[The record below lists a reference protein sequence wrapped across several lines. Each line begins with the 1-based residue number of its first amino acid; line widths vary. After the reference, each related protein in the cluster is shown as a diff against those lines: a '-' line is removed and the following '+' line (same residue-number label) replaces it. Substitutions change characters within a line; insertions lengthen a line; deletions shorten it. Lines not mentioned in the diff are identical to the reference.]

1 MAQPTVNRFYKG
13 LNSDM
18 SLTDRSQDIYLDGH
32 NIRLA
37 RREEG
42 TLWAANIK
50 GNEETFQ
57 LKENYVPIGSVEF
70 DGFLFIFS
78 VNPSNSSCEIGS
90 YPSPD
95 PATNE
100 ITRTYRPLKNY
111 STQIYIPNVNES
123 CVLNTIDSL
132 IEFNTF
138 LLGFRCDKPLR
149 VEARLDF
156 DGSVNLYWTDD
167 NLPWRGI
174 NTGFVLK
181 TGIPNNRYVTSGM
194 IQSGYIN
201 GINENTNHPI
211 VDFQTYG
218 SGNLKVG
225 NYFFFARYTDLT
237 FLTTSFLGQSGPVPL
252 FINNNAGAAMV
263 TSGGESDD
271 ISSKSVNL
279 SISGLD
285 INIPFIEIG
294 YIRYFGQDVFECFLI
309 DKRYSIN
316 GNTQIGVNITGNEP
330 LIALTIDELVLYKPS
345 DALYCKDI
353 AQAFNTFF
361 LANTRGPV
369 LDHPDLRRFMCA
381 LTLSESYTNNG
392 PAGEIRTDVNN
403 NPYSIDGNDTEEKVG
418 YFSGETYCFS
428 VIPVFKGG
436 FTGLPYPITG
446 YDNYLGMMSNSN
458 NQGMFRFRRYF
469 NAPAYDGTNTF
480 IKGINVNTSGA
491 ATIYNASIWLQEN
504 LEGVYVN
511 RAERKPNLLFQGL
524 SLRCYNGKMN
534 PNPQK
539 ENYDFWW
546 YSQGIGTGVAPTN
559 GAFSTATEE
568 DWHTDRLIPLF
579 EPATYMFQSQT
590 RNAIAT
596 TPFFLQVEMYKF
608 FHYARPYNFSQRND
622 FVDPNSLA
630 IFSTD
635 YYIGRENVPDNS
647 YVEIIATTQYSIDWN
662 RESSSLNPIAI
673 NNRSAIGNWKQNAT
687 DPGPILPFWENYDPV
702 YNFAALSNKGVIQTF
717 LGYNQNG
724 LNVITPKGFNA
735 SCLNITGWTAVPNS
749 RFVSRFDEGKIASQD
764 GLYYYEIGL
773 LLFNGQKNH
782 EISLPVA
789 TPDYVAITNAPA
801 YIAPYTTQ
809 FNHFVDEWNR
819 SIVNTYIANP
829 NTVLYTDFYDF
840 KNTEFYPIG
849 KFQNINDFL
858 ASPQH
863 TYYRGDCVV
872 SRTYLK
878 LQNAS
883 NENLSQFFYD
893 VLSNVEGISNVGNVD
908 STNAEE
914 AAEAL
919 QKGYGH
925 WVSVVTENKYNPSY
939 RYELGRN
946 YFYPKTNP
954 LNPGIDFAWI
964 YDSPESFF
972 YNKGMSEYLGPR
984 AGVGIDLLQPL
995 SDNRFPTRI
1004 RPSLKHIFGA
1014 VRDGYRQFV
1023 PADAKDFDYE
1033 AGEIQALAVMFDYL
1047 YSFQNRAI
1055 NLHPINERV
1064 TQQST
1069 SGSTAILGQSTGL
1082 TEYRQV
1088 IKRGYGTQHRFGVI
1102 KANQALYCIDWNKR
1116 AILRVAGG
1124 EVQMLDVEK
1133 GVQSWFRRIV
1143 ALGSTGYSDALEVL
1157 PNAHTCGLG
1166 IHGVYNRK
1174 YKEVIWTLKLGEDE
1188 VKTIAFSEE
1197 MDTFLGTHGYK
1208 PNMYAQVEEDLYS
1221 FVDNK
1226 AWLHD
1231 VKSKYD
1237 NFYNLQDVWKIK
1249 VSVAEGAE
1257 ITKHYDNIVITSNN
1271 RVFSAIKFETQHQTA
1286 EQRPFQPTNEFWYAP
1301 TYRENEWRLPIRR
1314 ADNIKEPELNI
1325 YDDFGFDKTP
1335 MRGRYLIVELEYDG
1349 DKELWVRE
1357 LMTYFNLSFA

>member
-1 MAQPTVNRFYKG
+1 
-13 LNSDM
+13 M

-42 TLWAANIK
+42 TLWAANIR

-78 VNPSNSSCEIGS
+78 YNPSTSFCEIGS

-95 PATNE
+95 PTTNY
-100 ITRTYRPLKNY
+100 ITRDYRPLRNY
-111 STQIYIPNVNES
+111 TAQIYIPDIDES
-123 CVLNTIDSL
+123 CLVSTITNL
-132 IEFNTF
+132 GEFTTP
-138 LLGFRCDKPLR
+138 LLGFKCDKPLR

-167 NLPWRGI
+167 NLPWRSV
-174 NTGFVLK
+174 NNGFVLR
-181 TGIPNNRYVTSGM
+181 TGAPNNRYITAGM

-201 GINENTNHPI
+201 GINENSNHPI
-211 VDFQTYG
+211 VDFQNYG
-218 SGNLKVG
+218 SGSLKVG
-225 NYFFFARYTDLT
+225 NYFFFVRYTDLNY
-237 FLTTSFLGQSGPVPL
+237 LTTSFLSQSGPVPL
-252 FINNNAGAAMV
+252 FVSNNAGSAIV
-263 TSGGESDD
+263 TSTGESDD
-271 ISSKSVNL
+271 LSNKSVNL
-279 SISGLD
+279 LVSGLD
-285 INIPFIEIG
+285 VNIPFIEIG
-294 YIRYFGQDVFECFLI
+294 YIRYFGQDTFECFLI
-309 DKRYSIN
+309 DKRFSIN
-316 GNTQIGVNITGNEP
+316 GNPQVGVNITGNEP

-369 LDHPDLRRFMCA
+369 LDHPDLRKFMCA
-381 LTLSESYTNNG
+381 LTLSESYINNG
-392 PAGEIRTDVNN
+392 PADEIRTDINN
-403 NPYSIDGNDTEEKVG
+403 NPYSTDGNDTEEKVG
-418 YFSGETYCFS
+418 YFSGETYCFAI
-428 VIPVFKGG
+428 VPVFKGG
-436 FTGLPYPITG
+436 FTGLPYPMTG
-446 YDNYLGMMSNSN
+446 YDNYLGLMSNSN
-458 NQGMFRFRRYF
+458 NQGTFRFRRYF

-491 ATIYNASIWLQEN
+491 ATIYSTSLWLQEN
-504 LEGVYVN
+504 LEGVYVT

-534 PNPQK
+534 PRPY
-539 ENYDFWW
+539 EDSISLYF
-546 YSQGIGTGVAPTN
+546 QGLSPTSFN
-559 GAFSTATEE
+559 ITEE
-568 DWHTDRLIPLF
+568 NWNTERIIPLF
-579 EPATYMFQSQT
+579 EPATYCMYQELFLS
-590 RNAIAT
+590 NANS
-596 TPFFLQVEMYKF
+596 YKTF
-608 FHYARPYNFSQRND
+608 NYAKPYEFNLKND
-622 FVDPNSLA
+622 FVDKNSLA

-647 YVEIIATTQYSIDWN
+647 YVELLATTRYFDHWR
-662 RESSSLNPIAI
+662 RESTSLNPVAI
-673 NNRSAIGNWKQNAT
+673 NDRSAIGNWKTSST
-687 DPGPILPFWENYDPV
+687 DIGPITPAFIRFEPL
-702 YNFAALSNKGVIQTF
+702 YNNVDTPDRGVIQTF
-717 LGYNQNG
+717 VGYNQNG
-724 LNVITPKGFNA
+724 LNIVTPEGFSSNN
-735 SCLNITGWTAVPNS
+735 LNIVGWTAVPNT

-764 GLYYYEIGL
+764 GLYYYKGEVNSSSA
-773 LLFNGQKNH
+773 FY

-789 TPDYVAITNAPA
+789 TPDYVAITNAPT
-801 YIAPYTTQ
+801 YNAPYDTQ
-809 FNHFVDEWNR
+809 FNHYIDSWNR

-829 NTVLYTDFYDF
+829 NTLDYTDFYDF

-849 KFQNINDFL
+849 KFQNITDFL
-858 ASPQH
+858 ASAQH
-863 TYYRGDCVV
+863 TYYRGDCIV

-883 NENLSQFFYD
+883 NENISQEFYD
-893 VLSNVEGISNVGNVD
+893 ILSNVIGTATPVQN
-908 STNAEE
+908 TNAEE
-914 AAEAL
+914 ALDSL

-925 WVSVVTENKYNPSY
+925 WVSVVTENKYNPNY

-954 LNPGIDFAWI
+954 INPGIDFAWI

-1014 VRDGYRQFV
+1014 VRDGYRQFI

-1082 TEYRQV
+1082 TEFRQV

-1116 AILRVAGG
+1116 AVLRVAGG

-1143 ALGSTGYSDALEVL
+1143 AIGSTGYSDALEVL

-1174 YKEVIWTLKLGEDE
+1174 YKEVIWTLKLGVET
-1188 VKTIAFSEE
+1188 KTIAFSEE

-1231 VKSKYD
+1231 VKDKYD
-1237 NFYNLQDVWKIK
+1237 NFYNLQDIWKIK

-1271 RVFSAIKFETQHQTA
+1271 RVFSSIKFETQHQVA

>member
-42 TLWAANIK
+42 TLWAANIR

-78 VNPSNSSCEIGS
+78 YNPSTSFCEIGS

-95 PATNE
+95 PTTNY
-100 ITRTYRPLKNY
+100 ITRDYRPLRNY
-111 STQIYIPNVNES
+111 TAQIYIPDIDES
-123 CVLNTIDSL
+123 CLVSTVTNLG
-132 IEFNTF
+132 EFTTP
-138 LLGFRCDKPLR
+138 LLGFKCDKPLR

-167 NLPWRGI
+167 NLPWRSI
-174 NTGFVLK
+174 NNGFVLR
-181 TGIPNNRYVTSGM
+181 TGAPNNRYVTAGM

-201 GINENTNHPI
+201 GINENSNHPI
-211 VDFQTYG
+211 VDFQNYG
-218 SGNLKVG
+218 SGSLKVG
-225 NYFFFARYTDLT
+225 NYFFFVRYTDLNY
-237 FLTTSFLGQSGPVPL
+237 LTTSFLSQSGPVPL
-252 FINNNAGAAMV
+252 FVSNNAGSAVV
-263 TSGGESDD
+263 TSTGESDD
-271 ISSKSVNL
+271 LSNKSVNL
-279 SISGLD
+279 LVSGLD
-285 INIPFIEIG
+285 VNIPFIEIG
-294 YIRYFGQDVFECFLI
+294 YIRYFGQDTFECFLI
-309 DKRYSIN
+309 DKRFSIN
-316 GNTQIGVNITGNEP
+316 GNPQVGVNITGNEP

-369 LDHPDLRRFMCA
+369 LDHPDLRKFMCA
-381 LTLSESYTNNG
+381 LTLSENYQNNG
-392 PAGEIRTDVNN
+392 PADEIRTDVNN

-418 YFSGETYCFS
+418 YFSGETYCFAI
-428 VIPVFKGG
+428 VPVFKGG
-436 FTGLPYPITG
+436 FTGLPYPVTG
-446 YDNYLGMMSNSN
+446 YDNYLGLMSNSN
-458 NQGMFRFRRYF
+458 NQGTFRFRRYF

-491 ATIYNASIWLQEN
+491 STIYNTSLWLQEN
-504 LEGVYVN
+504 LEGVYVT

-534 PNPQK
+534 PRPYEDNVLL
-539 ENYDFWW
+539 YF
-546 YSQGIGTGVAPTN
+546 QGINLVSYTFQN
-559 GAFSTATEE
+559 EENWNTE
-568 DWHTDRLIPLF
+568 RLIPLF
-579 EPATYMFQSQT
+579 EPATYCMNSDFGINNAQS
-590 RNAIAT
+590 
-596 TPFFLQVEMYKF
+596 YKTF
-608 FHYARPYNFSQRND
+608 NYARPYKMNERND
-622 FVDPNSLA
+622 FVDPNSLS

-647 YVEIIATTQYSIDWN
+647 YVELLATTRYFDHWR
-662 RESSSLNPIAI
+662 RESTSLNPVPI
-673 NNRSAIGNWKQNAT
+673 NNRSAIGNWKTSPT
-687 DPGPILPFWENYDPV
+687 DIGPTTAEFIRFEPLHNNVDVPD
-702 YNFAALSNKGVIQTF
+702 KGVIQTF
-717 LGYNQNG
+717 VGYNQNG
-724 LNVITPKGFNA
+724 LNIVTPEGFSSN
-735 SCLNITGWTAVPNS
+735 CLNIVGWTAVPNT

-764 GLYYYEIGL
+764 GLYYYQGE
-773 LLFNGQKNH
+773 FNSQTSIY

-789 TPDYVAITNAPA
+789 TPDYVAITNAPV
-801 YIAPYTTQ
+801 YNAPFGTQ
-809 FNHFVDEWNR
+809 YNHFIDTWNR
-819 SIVNTYIANP
+819 SIVNTYITNP
-829 NTVLYTDFYDF
+829 NTLDYTDFYDF

-849 KFQNINDFL
+849 KFQNITDFL
-858 ASPQH
+858 ASAQH

-878 LQNAS
+878 LQNGS
-883 NENLSQFFYD
+883 IENISQEFYD
-893 VLSNVEGISNVGNVD
+893 ILSNVIGTATPVQD
-908 STNAEE
+908 TNAEE
-914 AAEAL
+914 ALESF

-1082 TEYRQV
+1082 TEFRQV

-1116 AILRVAGG
+1116 AVLRVAGG

-1143 ALGSTGYSDALEVL
+1143 ALGSTGYSDALEIL

-1174 YKEVIWTLKLGEDE
+1174 YKEVIWTLKLGIET
-1188 VKTIAFSEE
+1188 KTIAFSEE

-1231 VKSKYD
+1231 VKDKYD
-1237 NFYNLQDVWKIK
+1237 NFYNIQDIWKIK

-1271 RVFSAIKFETQHQTA
+1271 RVFSSIKFETQHQVA

>member
-42 TLWAANIK
+42 TLWAANIR

-78 VNPSNSSCEIGS
+78 YNPSTSFCEIGS

-95 PATNE
+95 PTTNY
-100 ITRTYRPLKNY
+100 ITRDYRPLRNY
-111 STQIYIPNVNES
+111 TAQIYIPDIDES
-123 CVLNTIDSL
+123 CLVSTVTNLG
-132 IEFNTF
+132 EFTTP
-138 LLGFRCDKPLR
+138 LLEFKCDKPLR

-167 NLPWRGI
+167 NLPWRSV
-174 NTGFVLK
+174 NNGFVLR
-181 TGIPNNRYVTSGM
+181 TGAPNNRYVTAGM

-201 GINENTNHPI
+201 GINENSNHPI
-211 VDFQTYG
+211 VDFQNYG
-218 SGNLKVG
+218 SGSLKVG
-225 NYFFFARYTDLT
+225 NYFFFVRYTDLNY
-237 FLTTSFLGQSGPVPL
+237 LTTSFLSQSGPVPL
-252 FINNNAGAAMV
+252 FVSNNAGVAVV
-263 TSGGESDD
+263 TFSGESDS
-271 ISSKSVNL
+271 ISNKSVNL
-279 SISGLD
+279 LVSGLD
-285 INIPFIEIG
+285 VNIPFIEIG
-294 YIRYFGQDVFECFLI
+294 YIRYFGQDTFECFLI
-309 DKRYSIN
+309 DKRFSIN
-316 GNTQIGVNITGNEP
+316 GNPQVGVNITGNEP

-361 LANTRGPV
+361 IANTRGPV
-369 LDHPDLRRFMCA
+369 LDHPDLRKFMCA
-381 LTLSESYTNNG
+381 LTLSENYENNG
-392 PAGEIRTDVNN
+392 PADEIRTDVNN

-418 YFSGETYCFS
+418 YFSGETYCFAI
-428 VIPVFKGG
+428 VPVFKGG
-436 FTGLPYPITG
+436 FTGLPYPMTG
-446 YDNYLGMMSNSN
+446 YDNYLGLMSNSN
-458 NQGMFRFRRYF
+458 NQGTFRFRRYF

-491 ATIYNASIWLQEN
+491 ATIYNTSLWLQEN
-504 LEGVYVN
+504 LEGVYVT

-539 ENYDFWW
+539 ENLDFWD
-546 YSQGIGTGVAPTN
+546 YLQDGTTGVIPLN
-559 GAFSTATEE
+559 GQFSLATEE
-568 DWHTDRLIPLF
+568 NWYTDRLMPLF

-590 RNAIAT
+590 RRWDNILQPF
-596 TPFFLQVEMYKF
+596 TPLGDIFKW
-608 FHYARPYNFSQRND
+608 FHYARPYNMKQRND
-622 FVDPNSLA
+622 FVDANSLA
-630 IFSTD
+630 IFSSD

-647 YVEIIATTQYSIDWN
+647 YIELLATTQYANHWN

-673 NNRSAIGNWKQNAT
+673 NNRSAIGNWKQSAT
-687 DPGPILPFWENYDPV
+687 DPGPTIPLWEDYDPV
-702 YNFAALSNKGVIQTF
+702 YNFASAPNKGVVQTF

-724 LNVITPKGFNA
+724 LNLVAPEGFNA
-735 SCLNITGWTAVPNS
+735 NCLNIVGWTAVPNT
-749 RFVSRFDEGKIASQD
+749 RFVSRYDEGKIASQD
-764 GLYYYEIGL
+764 GFYYYEIGL
-773 LLFNGQKNH
+773 IGAPNQKNI

-789 TPDYVAITNAPA
+789 TPDYVAITNALA
-801 YIAPYTTQ
+801 YNAPFGTEY
-809 FNHFVDEWNR
+809 NHFIDSWNR

-829 NTVLYTDFYDF
+829 NTLNYTDFYDF

-849 KFQNINDFL
+849 KFQNITDFL
-858 ASPQH
+858 ASAQH
-863 TYYRGDCVV
+863 TYYRGDCIV

-878 LQNAS
+878 LQNGS
-883 NENLSQFFYD
+883 NENISQYFYD
-893 VLSNVEGISNVGNVD
+893 VLANVEGIGNSTVVD
-908 STNAEE
+908 RTNAEE
-914 AAEAL
+914 ATEAL

-925 WVSVVTENKYNPSY
+925 WVSVVTENKYNPNY

-1069 SGSTAILGQSTGL
+1069 AGSTAILGQSTGL

-1116 AILRVAGG
+1116 AVLRVAGG

-1143 ALGSTGYSDALEVL
+1143 ALGSTGYSDALEIL

-1174 YKEVIWTLKLGEDE
+1174 YKEVIWTLKLGEE
-1188 VKTIAFSEE
+1188 TKTIAFSEE

-1226 AWLHD
+1226 AWFHD
-1231 VKSKYD
+1231 VKDKYD
-1237 NFYNLQDVWKIK
+1237 NFYNIQDIWKIK

-1271 RVFSAIKFETQHQTA
+1271 RVFSAIKFETQHQVA
-1286 EQRPFQPTNEFWYAP
+1286 EQRPFQTTNEFWYAP

-1335 MRGRYLIVELEYDG
+1335 MRGRYLIIELEYDG
-1349 DKELWVRE
+1349 EKELWVRE

>member
-1 MAQPTVNRFYKG
+1 
-13 LNSDM
+13 M

-78 VNPSNSSCEIGS
+78 YNPSTSFCEIGS

-95 PATNE
+95 PTTNY
-100 ITRTYRPLKNY
+100 ITRDYRPLRNY
-111 STQIYIPNVNES
+111 TAQIYIPDIDES
-123 CVLNTIDSL
+123 CLVSTVTNLG
-132 IEFNTF
+132 EFTTP
-138 LLGFRCDKPLR
+138 LLGFKCDKPLR

-167 NLPWRGI
+167 NLPWRSV
-174 NTGFVLK
+174 NNGFVLR
-181 TGIPNNRYVTSGM
+181 TGAPNNRYVTAGM

-201 GINENTNHPI
+201 GINENSNHPI
-211 VDFQTYG
+211 VDFQNYG
-218 SGNLKVG
+218 SGSLKVG
-225 NYFFFARYTDLT
+225 NYFFFVRYTDLNY
-237 FLTTSFLGQSGPVPL
+237 LTTSFLSQSGPVPL
-252 FINNNAGAAMV
+252 FVSNNAGSAVV
-263 TSGGESDD
+263 TSTGESDD
-271 ISSKSVNL
+271 LSNKSVNL
-279 SISGLD
+279 LVSGLD
-285 INIPFIEIG
+285 VNIPFIEIG
-294 YIRYFGQDVFECFLI
+294 YIRYFGQDTFECFLI
-309 DKRYSIN
+309 DKRFSIN
-316 GNTQIGVNITGNEP
+316 GSPQVGVNITGNEP

-369 LDHPDLRRFMCA
+369 LDHPDLRKFMCA
-381 LTLSESYTNNG
+381 LTLSENYQNNG
-392 PAGEIRTDVNN
+392 PADEIRTDVNN

-418 YFSGETYCFS
+418 YFSGETYCFAI
-428 VIPVFKGG
+428 VPVFKGG
-436 FTGLPYPITG
+436 FTGLPYPMTG
-446 YDNYLGMMSNSN
+446 YDNYLGLMSNSN
-458 NQGMFRFRRYF
+458 NQGTFRFRRYF

-491 ATIYNASIWLQEN
+491 ATIYNTSLWLQEN
-504 LEGVYVN
+504 LEGVYVT

-534 PNPQK
+534 PRPY
-539 ENYDFWW
+539 EDGISL
-546 YSQGIGTGVAPTN
+546 YSQGLSPTSFN
-559 GAFSTATEE
+559 ITEE
-568 DWHTDRLIPLF
+568 NWNTERIIPLF
-579 EPATYMFQSQT
+579 EPATYCMYQELFLS
-590 RNAIAT
+590 NANS
-596 TPFFLQVEMYKF
+596 YKTF
-608 FHYARPYNFSQRND
+608 NYAKPYEFNLKND
-622 FVDPNSLA
+622 FVDKNSLA

-647 YVEIIATTQYSIDWN
+647 YVELLATTRYFDHWR
-662 RESSSLNPIAI
+662 RESTSLNPVAI
-673 NNRSAIGNWKQNAT
+673 NDRSAIGNWKTSST
-687 DPGPILPFWENYDPV
+687 DIGPITPAFIRFEPL
-702 YNFAALSNKGVIQTF
+702 YNNVDTPDKGVIQTF
-717 LGYNQNG
+717 VGYNQNG
-724 LNVITPKGFNA
+724 LNIVTPEGFSSN
-735 SCLNITGWTAVPNS
+735 CLNIVGWTAVPNT

-764 GLYYYEIGL
+764 GLYYYKGEVNSSSA
-773 LLFNGQKNH
+773 FY

-789 TPDYVAITNAPA
+789 TPDYVAITNAPT
-801 YIAPYTTQ
+801 YNAPYDTQ
-809 FNHFVDEWNR
+809 FNHYIDSWNR

-829 NTVLYTDFYDF
+829 NTLDYTDFYDF

-849 KFQNINDFL
+849 KFQNITDFL
-858 ASPQH
+858 ASAQH
-863 TYYRGDCVV
+863 TYYRGDCIV

-883 NENLSQFFYD
+883 NENISQEFYD
-893 VLSNVEGISNVGNVD
+893 ILSNVIGTATPVQN
-908 STNAEE
+908 TNAEE
-914 AAEAL
+914 ALDSL

-1069 SGSTAILGQSTGL
+1069 AGSTAILGQSTGL

-1102 KANQALYCIDWNKR
+1102 KANQSLYCIDWNKR
-1116 AILRVAGG
+1116 AVLRVAGG

-1143 ALGSTGYSDALEVL
+1143 ALGSTGYSDALEIL

-1174 YKEVIWTLKLGEDE
+1174 YKEVIWTLKLGEE
-1188 VKTIAFSEE
+1188 TKTIAFSEE

-1231 VKSKYD
+1231 VKDKYD
-1237 NFYNLQDVWKIK
+1237 NFYNIQDIWKIK

-1271 RVFSAIKFETQHQTA
+1271 RVFSAIKFETQHQIA
-1286 EQRPFQPTNEFWYAP
+1286 EQRPFQPTTEFWYAP

>member
-42 TLWAANIK
+42 TLWAANIR

-95 PATNE
+95 PITNN
-100 ITRTYRPLKNY
+100 ITRDYRPLRNY
-111 STQIYIPNVNES
+111 TAQIFIPNVNES
-123 CVLNTIDSL
+123 CLIDTIDSL
-132 IEFNTF
+132 VEFNTF
-138 LLGFRCDKPLR
+138 LLGFKCDKPLR

-167 NLPWRGI
+167 NLPWRSI
-174 NTGFVLK
+174 NNGFVLR
-181 TGIPNNRYVTSGM
+181 TGLPNNRYVTAGM

-201 GINENTNHPI
+201 GINENSNHPI
-211 VDFQTYG
+211 VDFQNYG
-218 SGNLKVG
+218 SGSLKVG
-225 NYFFFARYTDLT
+225 NYFFFVRYTDLNY
-237 FLTTSFLGQSGPVPL
+237 LTTSFLSQSGPVPL
-252 FINNNAGAAMV
+252 FVSNNAGAAVV
-263 TSGGESDD
+263 TFSGESDD
-271 ISSKSVNL
+271 ISNKSVNL
-279 SISGLD
+279 LVSGLD
-285 INIPFIEIG
+285 VNIPFIEIG

-309 DKRYSIN
+309 DKRYSIS
-316 GNTQIGVNITGNEP
+316 GNPQVGVNITGNEP

-361 LANTRGPV
+361 LANTRGPI

-381 LTLSESYTNNG
+381 LTLSENYENNG
-392 PAGEIRTDVNN
+392 PADEIRTDVNN
-403 NPYSIDGNDTEEKVG
+403 NPYSIDGNETEEKVG
-418 YFSGETYCFS
+418 YFSGETYCFAI
-428 VIPVFKGG
+428 VPVFKGG
-436 FTGLPYPITG
+436 FTGLPYPMTG
-446 YDNYLGMMSNSN
+446 YDNYLGAMSNSN
-458 NQGMFRFRRYF
+458 NQGIFRFRRYF

-491 ATIYNASIWLQEN
+491 STIYNTSLWLQEN
-504 LEGVYVN
+504 LEGVYVT
-511 RAERKPNLLFQGL
+511 RADRKPNLLFQGL

-534 PNPQK
+534 PRPYEDNLLLYFQAINLVSYTFQNK
-539 ENYDFWW
+539 ENW
-546 YSQGIGTGVAPTN
+546 N
-559 GAFSTATEE
+559 
-568 DWHTDRLIPLF
+568 TDRLIPLF
-579 EPATYMFQSQT
+579 EPATYCMNQDFGIN
-590 RNAIAT
+590 NAHS
-596 TPFFLQVEMYKF
+596 YKTF
-608 FHYARPYNFSQRND
+608 NYARPYDFNKRND
-622 FVDPNSLA
+622 FVDPNSLS

-647 YVEIIATTQYSIDWN
+647 YVELIATTTYYDDWK
-662 RESSSLNPIAI
+662 RESTSLNPVAI
-673 NNRSAIGNWKQNAT
+673 NNRSAIGNWKTSAT
-687 DPGPILPFWENYDPV
+687 DTGPIIGPIIRFEPL
-702 YNFAALSNKGVIQTF
+702 YNNVDIPDKGLIQTF
-717 LGYNQNG
+717 VGYNQNG
-724 LNVITPKGFNA
+724 LNIVIPEGFSAN
-735 SCLNITGWTAVPNS
+735 CLNITGWTAVPNT

-764 GLYYYEIGL
+764 GLYYWKGEVNSQTAFY
-773 LLFNGQKNH
+773 

-789 TPDYVAITNAPA
+789 TPDYVAITNAPT
-801 YIAPYTTQ
+801 YNAPFGTQ
-809 FNHFVDEWNR
+809 YNHFIDKYNR
-819 SIVNTYIANP
+819 SIVNTYIADP

-849 KFQNINDFL
+849 KFQNISDFL

-883 NENLSQFFYD
+883 NENISQEFYD
-893 VLSNVEGISNVGNVD
+893 ILSNVIGTATPVQD
-908 STNAEE
+908 TNAEE
-914 AAEAL
+914 ASEAL

-1069 SGSTAILGQSTGL
+1069 AGSTAILGQSTGL

-1174 YKEVIWTLKLGEDE
+1174 YKEVIWTLKLGEDT
-1188 VKTIAFSEE
+1188 KTIAFSEE

-1249 VSVAEGAE
+1249 VSVAEGSE

-1271 RVFSAIKFETQHQTA
+1271 RVFSAIKFETQHQIA

>member
-1 MAQPTVNRFYKG
+1 
-13 LNSDM
+13 M

-57 LKENYVPIGSVEF
+57 LKEDYVPIGSVEF

-78 VNPSNSSCEIGS
+78 YNPSTSFCEIGS

-95 PATNE
+95 PTTNY
-100 ITRTYRPLKNY
+100 ITRDYRPLRNY
-111 STQIYIPNVNES
+111 TAQIYIPDIDES
-123 CVLNTIDSL
+123 CLVSTVTNLG
-132 IEFNTF
+132 EFTTP
-138 LLGFRCDKPLR
+138 LLGFKCDKPLR

-167 NLPWRGI
+167 NLPWRSV
-174 NTGFVLK
+174 NNGFVLR
-181 TGIPNNRYVTSGM
+181 TGAPNNRYVTAGM

-201 GINENTNHPI
+201 GINENSNHPI
-211 VDFQTYG
+211 VDFQNYG
-218 SGNLKVG
+218 SGSLKVG
-225 NYFFFARYTDLT
+225 NYFFFVRYTDLNY
-237 FLTTSFLGQSGPVPL
+237 LTTSFLSQSGPVPL
-252 FINNNAGAAMV
+252 FVSNNAGAAVV
-263 TSGGESDD
+263 TFSGESDD
-271 ISSKSVNL
+271 ISNKSVNL
-279 SISGLD
+279 LVSGLD

-294 YIRYFGQDVFECFLI
+294 YIRYFGQDIFECFLI
-309 DKRYSIN
+309 DKRFSVN
-316 GNTQIGVNITGNEP
+316 GNPQVGVNITGNEP
-330 LIALTIDELVLYKPS
+330 LVALTIDELVLYKPS

-369 LDHPDLRRFMCA
+369 LDHPDLRKFMCA

-392 PAGEIRTDVNN
+392 PADEIRTDQNN
-403 NPYSIDGNDTEEKVG
+403 NPYSTDGNETEEKVG
-418 YFSGETYCFS
+418 YFSGETYCFAI
-428 VIPVFKGG
+428 VPVFKGG
-436 FTGLPYPITG
+436 FTGLPYPVTG
-446 YDNYLGMMSNSN
+446 YDNYLNTMANSN
-458 NQGMFRFRRYF
+458 NQGIFRFRRYF

-491 ATIYNASIWLQEN
+491 ATIYNTSLWLQEN
-504 LEGVYVN
+504 LEGIYVT
-511 RAERKPNLLFQGL
+511 RADRKPNLLFQGL

-534 PNPQK
+534 PRPYKDNISL
-539 ENYDFWW
+539 YF
-546 YSQGIGTGVAPTN
+546 QGPSPVSFN
-559 GAFSTATEE
+559 VTEE
-568 DWHTDRLIPLF
+568 NWNTERIIPLF
-579 EPATYMFQSQT
+579 EPATYCMYQELFLN
-590 RNAIAT
+590 NASSFKT
-596 TPFFLQVEMYKF
+596 FN
-608 FHYARPYNFSQRND
+608 YAKPYEFNQRND
-622 FVDPNSLA
+622 FVDKNSLA

-647 YVEIIATTQYSIDWN
+647 YVELLATTRYFDHWR
-662 RESSSLNPIAI
+662 RESTSLNPFVI
-673 NNRSAIGNWKQNAT
+673 NDRSAIGNWKTSST
-687 DPGPILPFWENYDPV
+687 DIGPTTPAFIRFEPL
-702 YNFAALSNKGVIQTF
+702 YNNVDIPDRGVIQTF
-717 LGYNQNG
+717 VGYNQNG
-724 LNVITPKGFNA
+724 LNIVTPEGFSSN
-735 SCLNITGWTAVPNS
+735 CLNIVGWTAVPNT

-764 GLYYYEIGL
+764 GLYYYKGEVNSSSA
-773 LLFNGQKNH
+773 FY
-782 EISLPVA
+782 EISLPIA

-801 YIAPYTTQ
+801 YNAPFETQ
-809 FNHFVDEWNR
+809 YNHYIDAWNR

-829 NTVLYTDFYDF
+829 NTLTYTDFYDF
-840 KNTEFYPIG
+840 KNTEFYPIS
-849 KFQNINDFL
+849 KFQNITDFL
-858 ASPQH
+858 ASAQH
-863 TYYRGDCVV
+863 TYYRGDCIV

-883 NENLSQFFYD
+883 NENISQEFYD
-893 VLSNVEGISNVGNVD
+893 ILSNVIGTATPVQN
-908 STNAEE
+908 TNAEE
-914 AAEAL
+914 AL
-919 QKGYGH
+919 DSFQKGYGH
-925 WVSVVTENKYNPSY
+925 WVSVVTENKYNPNY

-1014 VRDGYRQFV
+1014 VRDGYRQFI

-1116 AILRVAGG
+1116 AVLRVAGG

-1143 ALGSTGYSDALEVL
+1143 AIGSTGYSDALEVL

-1174 YKEVIWTLKLGEDE
+1174 YKEVIWTLKLGEE
-1188 VKTIAFSEE
+1188 TKTIAFSEE

-1231 VKSKYD
+1231 VKDKYD
-1237 NFYNLQDVWKIK
+1237 NFYNIQDIWKIK

-1271 RVFSAIKFETQHQTA
+1271 RVFSAIKFETQHQLA
-1286 EQRPFQPTNEFWYAP
+1286 EQRPFQPTTEFWYAP

-1314 ADNIKEPELNI
+1314 ADNVKEPELNI

>member
-42 TLWAANIK
+42 TLWAANIR

-57 LKENYVPIGSVEF
+57 LKEGFVPIGSVEF

-95 PATNE
+95 PATYN
-100 ITRTYRPLKNY
+100 ITRNYRPLKNY
-111 STQIYIPNVNES
+111 TSQIFIPDIDES
-123 CVLNTIDSL
+123 CIVSTITNL
-132 IEFNTF
+132 GEFTTT
-138 LLGFRCDKPLR
+138 LLEFKCDKPLR

-174 NTGFVLK
+174 NTGFVLRN
-181 TGIPNNRYVTSGM
+181 GLPNNRYVTAGM

-201 GINENTNHPI
+201 GINENSNHPI
-211 VDFQTYG
+211 VDFQNYG
-218 SGNLKVG
+218 SGSLKVG
-225 NYFFFARYTDLT
+225 NYFFFVRYTDLNY
-237 FLTTSFLGQSGPVPL
+237 LTTSFLGQSGPVPL
-252 FINNNAGAAMV
+252 FISNNSGAAVV
-263 TSGGESDD
+263 TAGGESDD
-271 ISSKSVNL
+271 LSNKSVNL
-279 SISGLD
+279 LVSGLD
-285 INIPFIEIG
+285 VNIPFIEVG

-309 DKRYSIN
+309 DKRYSIS
-316 GNTQIGVNITGNEP
+316 GNTQTGVTITGNEP
-330 LIALTIDELVLYKPS
+330 LISLTIDELVLYKPS
-345 DALYCKDI
+345 DALFCKDI
-353 AQAFNTFF
+353 AQAFNSFF
-361 LANTRGPV
+361 LANTRGPI

-381 LTLSESYTNNG
+381 LSLSEKYTNNG
-392 PAGEIRTDVNN
+392 PADEIRTDVNN
-403 NPYSIDGNDTEEKVG
+403 NPYSIDGNETEEKVG
-418 YFSGETYCFS
+418 YFSGETYCFA
-428 VIPVFKGG
+428 VVPVFKGG
-436 FTGLPYPITG
+436 FTGLPYPMTG
-446 YDNYLGMMSNSN
+446 YDNYLGIMSNSN
-458 NQGMFRFRRYF
+458 NQGTFRFRRYF
-469 NAPAYDGTNTF
+469 DAPAYDGTNTF
-480 IKGINVNTSGA
+480 IKGINVNTTGA
-491 ATIYNASIWLQEN
+491 ALIYSNSQWLQDN
-504 LEGVYVN
+504 LEGVYVT
-511 RAERKPNLLFQGL
+511 RADRKPNLLFQGL
-524 SLRCYNGKMN
+524 SLRCYNGNMTPKFTDN
-534 PNPQK
+534 
-539 ENYDFWW
+539 NYNLRSWKD
-546 YSQGIGTGVAPTN
+546 SGTINTN
-559 GAFSTATEE
+559 ISFLSNNIEE
-568 DWHTDRLIPLF
+568 WNTNRLIPLF
-579 EPATYMFQSQT
+579 EPATYLFQNQVGGVDD
-590 RNAIAT
+590 
-596 TPFFLQVEMYKF
+596 FFKW
-608 FHYARPYNFSQRND
+608 FHYARPKDFTNRND
-622 FVDPNSLA
+622 FVDSNSLS

-635 YYIGRENVPDNS
+635 YYIGRENAPDNS
-647 YVEIIATTQYSIDWN
+647 YIELIATTDYGNTIFVDDHWR
-662 RESSSLNPIAI
+662 RESTSLNPIAN
-673 NNRSAIGNWKQNAT
+673 NNRSAIGNWKQSPT
-687 DPGPILPFWENYDPV
+687 DTGPSIYNEIEPLFWWNNDP
-702 YNFAALSNKGVIQTF
+702 ANKGVVQTF
-717 LGYNQNG
+717 VGYNQNG
-724 LNVITPKGFNA
+724 LNLVSPEGFNA
-735 SCLNITGWTAVPNS
+735 NCLNIVGWTAVPNT

-764 GLYYYEIGL
+764 GIYYYERAIVGFL
-773 LLFNGQKNH
+773 NRKHF

-789 TPDYVAITNAPA
+789 TPDYVAITNAPTYNA
-801 YIAPYTTQ
+801 PVGQAPYGPGQ
-809 FNHFVDEWNR
+809 FNHFTDKWNR
-819 SIVNTYIANP
+819 SIVNTCISNP
-829 NTVLYTDFYDF
+829 NLLNYLDFYDF

-849 KFQNINDFL
+849 KFQSISDFL
-858 ASPQH
+858 ASAQH

-872 SRTYLK
+872 SRTYIK
-878 LQNAS
+878 LQNSS
-883 NENLSQFFYD
+883 NENISQFFYD
-893 VLSNVEGISNVGNVD
+893 VLSNVEGSGNAIVQN
-908 STNAEE
+908 TNAPE
-914 AAEAL
+914 AAEDF

-1133 GVQSWFRRIV
+1133 GVQSWFRKIV

-1174 YKEVIWTLKLGEDE
+1174 YKEVIWTLKLEEDT
-1188 VKTIAFSEE
+1188 KTIAFSEE
-1197 MDTFLGTHGYK
+1197 MDTFLGTHGYE

-1237 NFYNLQDVWKIK
+1237 NFYNVQDIWKIK
-1249 VSVAEGAE
+1249 LSVAEGAE

-1357 LMTYFNLSFA
+1357 LMTYFNLSFT

>member
-57 LKENYVPIGSVEF
+57 LKEDYVPIGSVEF

-78 VNPSNSSCEIGS
+78 YNPSTSFCEIGS

-95 PATNE
+95 PTTNY
-100 ITRTYRPLKNY
+100 ITRDYRPLRNY
-111 STQIYIPNVNES
+111 TAQIYIPDIDES
-123 CVLNTIDSL
+123 CLVSTVTNLG
-132 IEFNTF
+132 EFTTP
-138 LLGFRCDKPLR
+138 LLGFKCDKPLR

-167 NLPWRGI
+167 NLPWRSV
-174 NTGFVLK
+174 NNGFVLR
-181 TGIPNNRYVTSGM
+181 TGAPNNRYVTAGM

-201 GINENTNHPI
+201 GINENSNHPI
-211 VDFQTYG
+211 VDFQNYG
-218 SGNLKVG
+218 SGSLKVG
-225 NYFFFARYTDLT
+225 NYFFFVRYTDLNY
-237 FLTTSFLGQSGPVPL
+237 LTTSFLSQSGPVPL
-252 FINNNAGAAMV
+252 FVSNNAGAAVV
-263 TSGGESDD
+263 TFSGESDD
-271 ISSKSVNL
+271 ISNKSVNL
-279 SISGLD
+279 LVSGLD

-294 YIRYFGQDVFECFLI
+294 YIRYFGQDIFECFLI
-309 DKRYSIN
+309 DKRFSVN
-316 GNTQIGVNITGNEP
+316 GNPQVGVNITGNEP
-330 LIALTIDELVLYKPS
+330 LVALTIDELVLYKPS

-369 LDHPDLRRFMCA
+369 LDHPDLRKFMCA

-392 PAGEIRTDVNN
+392 PADEIRTDQNN
-403 NPYSIDGNDTEEKVG
+403 NPYSTDGNETEEKVG
-418 YFSGETYCFS
+418 YFSGETYCFAI
-428 VIPVFKGG
+428 VPVFKGG
-436 FTGLPYPITG
+436 FTGLPYPVTG
-446 YDNYLGMMSNSN
+446 YDNYLNTMANSN
-458 NQGMFRFRRYF
+458 NQGIFRFRRYF

-491 ATIYNASIWLQEN
+491 ATIYNTSLWLQEN
-504 LEGVYVN
+504 LEGIYVT
-511 RAERKPNLLFQGL
+511 RADRKPNLLFQGL

-534 PNPQK
+534 PRPYKDNISL
-539 ENYDFWW
+539 YF
-546 YSQGIGTGVAPTN
+546 QGPSPVSFN
-559 GAFSTATEE
+559 VTEE
-568 DWHTDRLIPLF
+568 NWNTERIIPLF
-579 EPATYMFQSQT
+579 EPATYCMYQELFLN
-590 RNAIAT
+590 NASSFKT
-596 TPFFLQVEMYKF
+596 FN
-608 FHYARPYNFSQRND
+608 YAKPYEFNQRND
-622 FVDPNSLA
+622 FVDKNSLA

-647 YVEIIATTQYSIDWN
+647 YVELLATTRYFDHWR
-662 RESSSLNPIAI
+662 RESTSLNPFVI
-673 NNRSAIGNWKQNAT
+673 NDRSAIGNWKTSST
-687 DPGPILPFWENYDPV
+687 DIGPTTPAFIRFEPL
-702 YNFAALSNKGVIQTF
+702 YNNVDIPDRGVIQTF
-717 LGYNQNG
+717 VGYNQNG
-724 LNVITPKGFNA
+724 LNIVTPEGFSSN
-735 SCLNITGWTAVPNS
+735 CLNIVGWTAVPNT

-764 GLYYYEIGL
+764 GLYYYKGEVNSSSA
-773 LLFNGQKNH
+773 FY
-782 EISLPVA
+782 EISLPIA

-801 YIAPYTTQ
+801 YNAPFETQ
-809 FNHFVDEWNR
+809 YNHYIDAWNR

-829 NTVLYTDFYDF
+829 NTLTYTDFYDF
-840 KNTEFYPIG
+840 KNTEFYPIS
-849 KFQNINDFL
+849 KFQNITDFL
-858 ASPQH
+858 ASAQH
-863 TYYRGDCVV
+863 TYYRGDCIV

-883 NENLSQFFYD
+883 NENISQEFYD
-893 VLSNVEGISNVGNVD
+893 ILSNVIGTATPVQN
-908 STNAEE
+908 TNAEE
-914 AAEAL
+914 AL
-919 QKGYGH
+919 DSFQKGYGH
-925 WVSVVTENKYNPSY
+925 WVSVVTENKYNPNY

-1014 VRDGYRQFV
+1014 VRDGYRQFI

-1116 AILRVAGG
+1116 AVLRVAGG

-1143 ALGSTGYSDALEVL
+1143 AIGSTGYSDALEVL

-1174 YKEVIWTLKLGEDE
+1174 YKEVIWTLKLGEE
-1188 VKTIAFSEE
+1188 TKTIAFSEE

-1231 VKSKYD
+1231 VKDKYD
-1237 NFYNLQDVWKIK
+1237 NFYNIQDIWKIK

-1271 RVFSAIKFETQHQTA
+1271 RVFSAIKFETQHQLA
-1286 EQRPFQPTNEFWYAP
+1286 EQRPFQPTTEFWYAP

-1314 ADNIKEPELNI
+1314 ADNVKEPELNI